1 MKFDRTKMIEAP
13 RRVIQ
18 RVHYP
23 LEVMLVCVRWY
34 ATYPLRFRNIE
45 QGMVERGVL
54 LDHSTLHRWFIMLLP
69 VLAATFAPKARGRSE
84 LGNRRDLR
92 EDRWPVE
99 VREQHRRARPPRR
112 QTRHAAHVQFQ
123 ELSLRPNPD
132 LIFPRFDGHF
142 SIADQHRDGLEHN
155 AVAGRCKP
163 VPGD

>member
-18 RVHYP
+18 RVH
-23 LEVMLVCVRWY
+23 
-34 ATYPLRFRNIE
+34 YPLRFRNIE

-92 EDRWPVE
+92 EDGWPVE